1 MINYGLCGRTLRHSY
16 SKIIHEYL
24 GNNDYR
30 LLSLEKDELY
40 ELFETKHFKAL
51 NVTIPYKQDALN
63 LCDVVS
69 DEAKEIGSVNT
80 VVNKN
85 GRLYGYNTDY
95 FGFVYMLKR
104 AGISLEG
111 KKVVI
116 LGSGGT
122 SLTSQA
128 VCRGEGAREF
138 VVVSRHGKVNYDNI
152 SEHADADVLINT
164 TPVGMYPDN
173 GRSPVDIS
181 LFKNLSG
188 VVDVIYNPNKTAL
201 VLEAVKK
208 NIPATTGL
216 PMLVAQAVRA
226 HEYFFDTKLSDSA
239 IEDVY
244 YKCLMK
250 TLNVVFVGMPG
261 CGKTSVGKAYAKI
274 SGRTFLD
281 TDVFVEQ
288 QGMPIPEIFEKYG
301 EETFRDKET
310 AAIKMLSS
318 MSEKVIATG
327 GGAVKRTQN
336 VEMMKQNGIVVY
348 LKRDLDKLSTDGRPL
363 SQGGEEKIK
372 QLYEERHTLY
382 ENAADVV
389 IETHEDVDEC
399 AKRLYNMI
407 EKALPNLF

>member
-1 MINYGLCGRTLRHSY
+1 MIEYGLCGRTLRHSY

-24 GNNDYR
+24 GNEDYR

-40 ELFETKHFKAL
+40 ELFETKKFKAL
-51 NVTIPYKQDALN
+51 NVTIPYKLDALQ

-69 DEAKEIGSVNT
+69 DEANAIGSVNT
-80 VVNKN
+80 VVNKD
-85 GRLYGYNTDY
+85 GTLYGYNTDY
-95 FGFVYMLKR
+95 FGFVYMLNR
-104 AGISLEG
+104 AGITLKD

-122 SLTSQA
+122 SLTARA
-128 VCRGEGAREF
+128 VCRGEGSRQT
-138 VVVSRHGKVNYDNI
+138 VVVSRRGEVNYDNI
-152 SEHADADVLINT
+152 KDHSDADVLINT

-173 GRSPVDIS
+173 GRTPVDLSI
-181 LFKNLSG
+181 FNKLSG
-188 VVDVIYNPNKTAL
+188 VVDVIYNPIRTAL
-201 VLEAVKK
+201 VIEAEKRG
-208 NIPATTGL
+208 IPATTGL

-226 HEYFFDTKLSDSA
+226 HEHFFDTQLDNSV

-250 TLNVVFVGMPG
+250 ILNVVFVGMPG
-261 CGKTSVGKAYAKI
+261 CGKTSIGKAYASL
-274 SGRTFLD
+274 SGRSFLD
-281 TDVFVEQ
+281 TDIFVEQ
-288 QGMPIPEIFEKYG
+288 AGMPIPEIFEKYG

-310 AAIKMLSS
+310 AAIGMLSA

-327 GGAVKRTQN
+327 GGAVKRGKN
-336 VEMMKQNGIVVY
+336 VELMKQNGVVVY
-348 LKRDLDKLSTDGRPL
+348 LKRDLSRLSTDGRPL

-382 ENAADVV
+382 ENAADVTV
-389 IETHEDVDEC
+389 ETYEDVDEC

-407 EKALPNLF
+407 ERALPELF